1 MDDGPVSPRPMLPFP
16 LVPGSGR
23 WLTMMNTFQRCT
35 LITVS
40 ILLAASASATA
51 PDSLK
56 TRAYID
62 HAWGTLTRSMDDCS
76 ALADSKV
83 GTRPLLYLPA
93 DMSKPAGLDA
103 IARHCHVDVRVLPR
117 KIDRLG
123 DLQPT
128 LLPQQGLLY
137 LPNPY
142 VVPGGFFNEMYGW
155 DSYFIVLGLVA
166 DHREAMARGMVDNA
180 LFEVAH
186 YGAVL
191 NANRSYYLT
200 RSQPPFLSSMIRA
213 VLDDPASF
221 ANPAAATA
229 WLRRAYPLAV
239 HDHATWT
246 RKEHLAG
253 ATGLARY
260 YGYGGPSPVLE
271 MQDSD
276 YLRGVIDWLLAH
288 PAQDPGYLIKASQH
302 PDAAERAALKAGS
315 CDVQASAVCAGAW
328 SKGYRLRADY
338 FLGDRAM
345 RESGFDTTFRM
356 GPFGGS
362 THHYA
367 PVDLNSLLYRYE
379 RDLQDFAAR
388 LGLQADARHWAATA
402 EARRAAIDKY
412 LWRPDRGM
420 YMDYDFVAG
429 KSSHYSFVSTY
440 YPLWAGAAS
449 PAQAASLRDKLGL
462 FERKGGLQMSDHD
475 SGAQWDA
482 PFGWAPTNWLA
493 IKGLD
498 DYGFHQDARRLA
510 GEFTGTI
517 DRSLAADGTIRE
529 KYNMVSGNADVKIS
543 AGYKANVIGFG
554 WTNGVYLK
562 LQELLRHP

>member
-1 MDDGPVSPRPMLPFP
+1 MK
-16 LVPGSGR
+16 
-23 WLTMMNTFQRCT
+23 
-35 LITVS
+35 LITGWLV
-40 ILLAASASATA
+40 AALSLVFAATA
-51 PDSLK
+51 AAGATNPLK

-62 HAWGTLTRSMDDCS
+62 HAWSTLTRSMDDCS

-83 GTRPLLYLPA
+83 ATRPLLYLPA
-93 DMSKPAGLDA
+93 DFPKPAQLDR
-103 IARHCHVDVRVLPR
+103 IAARCHVDVKVL
-117 KIDRLG
+117 RL
-123 DLQPT
+123 
-128 LLPQQGLLY
+128 
-137 LPNPY
+137 
-142 VVPGGFFNEMYGW
+142 
-155 DSYFIVLGLVA
+155 IA
-166 DHREAMARGMVDNA
+166 DHRAALARDMVDNA

-191 NANRSYYLT
+191 NANRSYSLT

-221 ANPAAATA
+221 PDRAAATD

-239 HDHATWT
+239 RDHSTWL
-246 RKEHLAG
+246 RPEHRAG
-253 ATGLARY
+253 DTGLARY

-288 PAQDPGYLIKASQH
+288 PSRDPGYLIEAAQH
-302 PDAAERAALKAGS
+302 PDAAEAAALRANS
-315 CDVQASAVCAGAW
+315 CDVQASPVCAGAW
-328 SKGYRLRADY
+328 SKGHRLRADF

-379 RDLQDFAAR
+379 LDLHDFAAR
-388 LGLQADARHWAATA
+388 LGLDGEAKHWAAA
-402 EARRAAIDKY
+402 AAARREAIDKY

-429 KSSHYSFVSTY
+429 RPSDYNFLSTF

-449 PAQAASLRDKLGL
+449 PAQAASLRGKLAL

-498 DYGFHQDARRLA
+498 DYGFHYDARRLA
-510 GEFTGTI
+510 RKFIAT
-517 DRSLAADGTIRE
+517 RSEEHTSE
-529 KYNMVSGNADVKIS
+529 
-543 AGYKANVIGFG
+543 
-554 WTNGVYLK
+554 
-562 LQELLRHP
+562 LQSPLNLVCR

>member
-1 MDDGPVSPRPMLPFP
+1 MKKF
-16 LVPGSGR
+16 SG
-23 WLTMMNTFQRCT
+23 LIAAT
-35 LITVS
+35 LS
-40 ILLAASASATA
+40 LLFAATA
-51 PDSLK
+51 PAAAPDAQK

-62 HAWGTLTRSMDDCS
+62 HAWSTLTRSMDDCS

-93 DMSKPAGLDA
+93 DLPRPPGLDA
-103 IARHCHVDVRVLPR
+103 IVRHCHVDARVLPQA
-117 KIDRLG
+117 IHRLG
-123 DLQPT
+123 DFQPT
-128 LLPQQGLLY
+128 RLPRQGLLY

-155 DSYFIVLGLVA
+155 DSYFIVLGLAA
-166 DHREAMARGMVDNA
+166 DHHEALARGMVDNA

-221 ANPAAATA
+221 PDRAAATN
-229 WLRRAYPLAV
+229 WLRQAYPLLV
-239 HDHATWT
+239 RDHSTWM
-246 RKEHLAG
+246 RPEHRAG
-253 ATGLARY
+253 DTGLARY

-288 PAQDPGYLIKASQH
+288 PRQDPGYLIKASQH
-302 PDAAERAALKAGS
+302 PDAAEVAGLKKTS
-315 CDVQASAVCAGAW
+315 CDVQASTVCADAW

-379 RDLQDFAAR
+379 RDLHDFAVR
-388 LGLQADARHWAATA
+388 LGLDADAQRWAAAA
-402 EARRAAIDKY
+402 EARRKAIDRY
-412 LWRPDRGM
+412 LWRADRGM

-429 KSSHYSFVSTY
+429 RPSGYDFVSTF

-449 PAQAASLRDKLGL
+449 PAQAASLRSKLPL
-462 FERKGGLQMSDHD
+462 FECKGGLQMSDHD

-498 DYGFHQDARRLA
+498 DYGFHVDARRLA
-510 GEFTGTI
+510 DKFTGTI
-517 DRSLAADGTIRE
+517 DRSFAADGTIRE
-529 KYNMVSGNADVKIS
+529 KYNMASGDADVKIS

-554 WTNGVYLK
+554 WSNGVYLK
-562 LQELLRHP
+562 LRDLLQKP

>member
-1 MDDGPVSPRPMLPFP
+1 MKKFSGLIAAML
-16 LVPGSGR
+16 S
-23 WLTMMNTFQRCT
+23 
-35 LITVS
+35 
-40 ILLAASASATA
+40 LLFAATA
-51 PDSLK
+51 PAAVPDAQK
-56 TRAYID
+56 TRTYID
-62 HAWGTLTRSMDDCS
+62 HAWSTLTRSMDDCS

-93 DMSKPAGLDA
+93 DLTRPSGLDA
-103 IARHCHVDVRVLPR
+103 IVRHCHVDVRVLPQV
-117 KIDRLG
+117 IHQLG
-123 DLQPT
+123 DFQPAR
-128 LLPQQGLLY
+128 LPQQGLLY

-166 DHREAMARGMVDNA
+166 DHREALARGMVDNA

-221 ANPAAATA
+221 PDQAAATA
-229 WLRRAYPLAV
+229 WLRQAYPQAV
-239 HDHATWT
+239 RDHATWM
-246 RKEHLAG
+246 RPEHRAG
-253 ATGLARY
+253 DTGLARY

-288 PAQDPGYLIKASQH
+288 PRQDPGYLIKASQH
-302 PDAAERAALKAGS
+302 PDAVEVVRLKKTS
-315 CDVQASAVCAGAW
+315 CDVQASTVCAGAW

-379 RDLQDFAAR
+379 RDLHDFAAR
-388 LGLQADARHWAATA
+388 LGLSADAKHWTAAA
-402 EARRAAIDKY
+402 EARRKAIDRY

-429 KSSHYSFVSTY
+429 RSSDYNFVSTF

-449 PAQAASLRDKLGL
+449 PAQAASLRGELPL

-498 DYGFHQDARRLA
+498 DYGFHADARRLA
-510 GEFTGTI
+510 DKFTGTI
-517 DRSLAADGTIRE
+517 DRSFAADGTIRE
-529 KYNMVSGNADVKIS
+529 KYNMASGNADVKIS

-554 WTNGVYLK
+554 WSNGVYLK
-562 LQELLRHP
+562 LQGLLQKP